1 METRWDR
8 FKACIQGSLDMKT
21 QTTSTNADANGYWAE
36 ETADGKVRFRARIGG
51 LHCSLCT
58 GTIERA
64 IAHNDGVDAVSVSLT
79 HEQALVDYDPI
90 KISAEDIVETLRD
103 IGYRISDPRK
113 LRPYEK
119 EEEDLVNEGRRLVL
133 AIGASL
139 ITISLIASLSNR
151 IELVIPVLV
160 GGFLLAASWLVLRGQ
175 GHATAIR
182 GTAVEASLALIALVV
197 NYLGLVKG
205 VLAYLVAAL
214 ALIVVLGLARHILNM
229 AIQSLR
235 RGILN
240 QHVMLEAGA
249 FAGLVGGTIG
259 LIVRPAGYP
268 TAAFF
273 AVSVLVVNYH
283 IFSEWLSL
291 LVKTRSSQAV
301 RRLLEL
307 QPETSRVQRS
317 GGWVEI
323 PTSEVQLG
331 DVVSIRP
338 GERVPVDGVV
348 TEGRSSLDAS
358 LVTGEPMP
366 VSVAVGDSVIGG
378 SINSTGAMLVKV
390 TGVGESTFLV
400 QVVRSVEDARALKPG
415 ILHLVDRV
423 LRIYTPAVLGI
434 SLFSFIGWMVI
445 SWSVSGAFDSER
457 AIFAALSVLVM
468 GYPCAVGI
476 AAPLSIVRGAGEAA
490 DLGIVMR
497 TGEAF
502 QAMGQVHTIVL
513 DKTGTLTKGHPTV
526 RKVIAHEFSSE
537 EEVLR
542 FAAAAE
548 LASEHPLG
556 RSITE
561 YALTH
566 GINVPDASGF
576 ESITGYGVVAYVDG
590 LRVVVGRSSDF
601 SVVLRGDAAIA
612 QRMENEEKV
621 GATVVAVSV
630 DGRLLGAV
638 ALRDELRADAVEAVA
653 EMRRR
658 GLVPVLVTGDNAR
671 AAEVIAAEAGIDVFH
686 AGILPGD
693 KSAIVRD
700 LQKSGR
706 IAMVGDG
713 INDAP
718 ALMQA
723 DVGIAMGVGTDI
735 AMESADI
742 ILVNNQLT
750 SVVTAMEISKRSY
763 SKTRQNVALAF
774 IFNGVGIPIAATG
787 LLYPVWAMAAMALS
801 VTSIFTNS
809 LWGRP
814 ALLFQAVLSVGR
826 QRTEAAPSAELVSK

>member
-1 METRWDR
+1 M
-8 FKACIQGSLDMKT
+8 
-21 QTTSTNADANGYWAE
+21 
-36 ETADGKVRFRARIGG
+36 
-51 LHCSLCT
+51 
-58 GTIERA
+58 
-64 IAHNDGVDAVSVSLT
+64 
-79 HEQALVDYDPI
+79 
-90 KISAEDIVETLRD
+90 
-103 IGYRISDPRK
+103 
-113 LRPYEK
+113 
-119 EEEDLVNEGRRLVL
+119 
-133 AIGASL
+133 
-139 ITISLIASLSNR
+139 
-151 IELVIPVLV
+151 
-160 GGFLLAASWLVLRGQ
+160 
-175 GHATAIR
+175 
-182 GTAVEASLALIALVV
+182 
-197 NYLGLVKG
+197 
-205 VLAYLVAAL
+205 
-214 ALIVVLGLARHILNM
+214 
-229 AIQSLR
+229 
-235 RGILN
+235 
-240 QHVMLEAGA
+240 
-249 FAGLVGGTIG
+249 
-259 LIVRPAGYP
+259 
-268 TAAFF
+268 
-273 AVSVLVVNYH
+273 
-283 IFSEWLSL
+283 
-291 LVKTRSSQAV
+291 

-307 QPETSRVQRS
+307 QPETARVQRS
-317 GGWVEI
+317 EGWLEI
-323 PTSEVQLG
+323 PISEVQLG
-331 DVVSIRP
+331 DIVRIRP

-348 TEGRSSLDAS
+348 TDGRSSLDAS

-366 VSVAVGDSVIGG
+366 VSVALGDTVIGG
-378 SINSTGAMLVKV
+378 SINSTGALFVKA
-390 TGVGESTFLV
+390 TAVGESTFLA

-415 ILHLVDRV
+415 ILHLVDRI

-434 SLFSFIGWMVI
+434 SLLSFIGWMVI
-445 SWSVSGAFDSER
+445 SWSVSGTFDIER
-457 AIFAALSVLVM
+457 AVFAALSVLVM

-502 QAMGQVHTIVL
+502 QTMGQVRTIVV

-556 RSITE
+556 RSIIE
-561 YALTH
+561 YAL
-566 GINVPDASGF
+566 GQGVNLPDARDF

-590 LRVVVGRSSDF
+590 LRVVVGRLSDF
-601 SVVLRGDAAIA
+601 SVVLRGDAAIV

-638 ALRDELRADAVEAVA
+638 ALRDELRADAVVAVA

-671 AAEVIAAEAGIDVFH
+671 AAEVIATEAGIDVFH

-706 IAMVGDG
+706 VAMVGDG

-723 DVGIAMGVGTDI
+723 DVGIAMRAGTDI

-774 IFNGVGIPIAATG
+774 IFNGIGIPLAATG
-787 LLYPVWAMAAMALS
+787 LIYPVWAMAAMALS
-801 VTSIFTNS
+801 VTAIFMNS

-814 ALLFQAVLSVGR
+814 TLLFQAVLSVGR
-826 QRTEAAPSAELVSK
+826 QRIEQAPSAELVSK